1 MSFDQSISIEMPA
14 SEQQFVPLAH
24 LQHVE
29 PLLLDIK
36 VNRKGPNLPIIK
48 KCSAEETRM
57 VLSTTGRMIVCDFLI
72 P

>member
-14 SEQQFVPLAH
+14 SEQQFIPLAH

-36 VNRKGPNLPIIK
+36 VNRKGPNLPDNQK
-48 KCSAEETRM
+48 M
-57 VLSTTGRMIVCDFLI
+57 FG
-72 P
+72 